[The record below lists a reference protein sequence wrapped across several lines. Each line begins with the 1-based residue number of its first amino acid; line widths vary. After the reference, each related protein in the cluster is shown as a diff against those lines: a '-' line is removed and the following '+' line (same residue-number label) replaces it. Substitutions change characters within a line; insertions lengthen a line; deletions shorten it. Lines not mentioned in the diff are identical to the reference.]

1 VRAEVRPPLPSVPI
15 LPDDHVP
22 DPPVFP
28 RDPNT
33 VSESL
38 SGLLEVGPVSEPR
51 PETAPPPLVDFTP
64 APPAAPPPDLGAPPP
79 PSSRALPSVAPA
91 STNVAGLPSVKE
103 ALNMRVRV
111 GEGAGPLWGFLLLGF
126 GGAVILIAVFVFLFG
141 VLAGSASGPDEAK
154 PSGSAASNAKEK
166 PAPTSEKGSAKSAPE
181 PQPEPEPPPPEP
193 MPKDAVE
200 RAARGD
206 EKALADLEARPAG
219 ALSVTESLAVASGHA
234 AIKRR
239 TVQELGARAR
249 KEPAFASSDEIAREL
264 KRAAADPGTM
274 SDALRVMAE
283 LPDPQGA
290 DMLYDVYM
298 SKKKGDPT
306 GDLARMLLFNDGVR
320 KRASPALK
328 VALDLRTLEK
338 CDQVL
343 ASVKE
348 AEAKG
353 DKRSTSALF
362 RFNQKKGC
370 GDDKKAD
377 CWPCLRDGDEL
388 KDAIRAVA
396 KRKPAR

>member
-1 VRAEVRPPLPSVPI
+1 MRAPLPSVPI
-15 LPDDHVP
+15 LPHDDVP
-22 DPPVFP
+22 SPQQIP

-33 VSESL
+33 ISESL
-38 SGLLEVGPVSEPR
+38 SGLLEVGH
-51 PETAPPPLVDFTP
+51 ETAPPAVVDFTP
-64 APPAAPPPDLGAPPP
+64 PPPPPAPPPPDLGAPPP
-79 PSSRALPSVAPA
+79 PSSRALPSIAPA
-91 STNVAGLPSVKE
+91 PESVAGLPSVKD
-103 ALNMRVRV
+103 ALNQRVRV
-111 GEGAGPLWGFLLLGF
+111 GDGAGPLWGFLLLGM
-126 GGAVILIAVFVFLFG
+126 GGVVILVAIFVFLFG

-154 PSGSAASNAKEK
+154 PVASNAPREAKKGQDPAK
-166 PAPTSEKGSAKSAPE
+166 PESKPE
-181 PQPEPEPPPPEP
+181 PEPEPEPPPPEP

-206 EKALADLEARPAG
+206 EKALGELEGRPQG
-219 ALSVTESLAVASGHA
+219 SLSVTEALAVASGKA

-239 TVQELGARAR
+239 TVQELGARAK

-264 KRAAADPGTM
+264 KRAASDPGTM
-274 SDALRVMAE
+274 PDALRVLAE

-290 DMLYDVYM
+290 DMLFDIYT

-343 ASVKE
+343 AAVKE
-348 AEAKG
+348 AEQKG

-362 RFNQKKGC
+362 RFNAKKGC

-388 KDAIRAVA
+388 KDAIKAVA